1 MLEGENDFI
10 PNTWTDCSLQVC
22 QALCEKCIHFTDG
35 QEKEHI
41 KSTIT
46 LLKDV
51 VRLDIQIRVFI
62 CKPSVSA
69 WRSWKHDK
77 AKNPPLEH
85 AQVYT
90 YYSQLPL
97 RELKVIK
104 LMCICSWRI
113 EAKGGLKSRNYS
125 NSLGTIAE
133 AFGISEL
140 FPFKPV
146 DTPENPIQIV
156 TRLNPST
163 GQF

>member
-1 MLEGENDFI
+1 MNRLLSTGQSGFMLKMYTFYWWSG
-10 PNTWTDCSLQVC
+10 
-22 QALCEKCIHFTDG
+22 
-35 QEKEHI
+35 KEHI
-41 KSTIT
+41 KSTII

-51 VRLDIQIRVFI
+51 VRLGVQISVFI

-69 WRSWKHDK
+69 QKSWKRDK
-77 AKNPPLEH
+77 DKNTPLKH

-90 YYSQLPL
+90 YYSQIPL

-125 NSLGTIAE
+125 NRLGTIAE

-146 DTPENPIQIV
+146 DTPENPIQNV
-156 TRLNPST
+156 TRLNLST